1 MIVKSRQIINASI
14 VKLLESPIL
23 ESPVKMACQND
34 LSNLFDKFCFVNPI
48 GSTATL

>member
-1 MIVKSRQIINASI
+1 MIVKSCQINNTSI
-14 VKLLESPIL
+14 VKVLESR
-23 ESPVKMACQND
+23 VKMACQND

>member
-1 MIVKSRQIINASI
+1 MFVKSRQIDNANI
-14 VKLLESPIL
+14 VKLL